1 MPIFWFD
8 ILLNESLISLI
19 NIDIN
24 YKYEILKNPLMADF
38 SLESINSETKMEK
51 QNIFI
56 NFRNL
61 ITTLI
66 NNIFI
71 DSQINASTDN
81 WKLKIN
87 IATAWNIFHI
97 NANFITR
104 VCFSH
109 TVNYIFFVLMSL
121 ANYTN
126 RAISP
131 LWENSPGRKRRE
143 KRGRERNTDSALLC
157 QSAVRLIRRWAFFRE
172 QTVRYN
178 DAAVPLNS

>member
-1 MPIFWFD
+1 LFFRTIKIKQARNSIRMPIFWFD

-24 YKYEILKNPLMADF
+24 YKYEILKNPLTADF

-51 QNIFI
+51 HNIFI
-56 NFRNL
+56 NCQNL

-87 IATAWNIFHI
+87 IATA
-97 NANFITR
+97 
-104 VCFSH
+104 
-109 TVNYIFFVLMSL
+109 
-121 ANYTN
+121 
-126 RAISP
+126 
-131 LWENSPGRKRRE
+131 
-143 KRGRERNTDSALLC
+143 
-157 QSAVRLIRRWAFFRE
+157 
-172 QTVRYN
+172 
-178 DAAVPLNS
+178 